1 MCTLTCQSSVL
12 LAMQVLTAERSVSLA
27 QLENDVTT
35 LRDTNLRLEQRI
47 EELQAELDGARR
59 SYSKVEA

>member
-1 MCTLTCQSSVL
+1 
-12 LAMQVLTAERSVSLA
+12 MQVLTAERSVSLA